1 MTREMKIPPAMR
13 AIGAKPEE
21 ARALILFTIG
31 IGTESKLMADA
42 ADRVVEGVKRLQQAL
57 EA

>member
-1 MTREMKIPPAMR
+1 MRIPPAMR

-42 ADRVVEGVKRLQQAL
+42 ADRVVEGVKRLQQVL